1 MRFDRVTLRLG
12 GIQRE
17 RYLTKVKFSSIF
29 IRTDEFVYIYI
40 YIPNRYVN
48 LFDISIEELQTRW
61 KKNFFSRN
69 LMNIFS
75 FSLSLCF
82 DILW

>member
-40 YIPNRYVN
+40 HLIDMLIYSIFPSKSFKQDGKR
-48 LFDISIEELQTRW
+48 ISFLGI
-61 KKNFFSRN
+61 
-69 LMNIFS
+69 
-75 FSLSLCF
+75 
-82 DILW
+82 

>member
-40 YIPNRYVN
+40 HLIDMLIY
-48 LFDISIEELQTRW
+48 SIFPELQTR
-61 KKNFFSRN
+61 
-69 LMNIFS
+69 
-75 FSLSLCF
+75 
-82 DILW
+82 

>member
-40 YIPNRYVN
+40 YIYLIDMLIYSIFPSKGFKQGGKR
-48 LFDISIEELQTRW
+48 ISFLGI
-61 KKNFFSRN
+61 
-69 LMNIFS
+69 
-75 FSLSLCF
+75 
-82 DILW
+82 